1 MYRDEWL
8 QTRTRG
14 IGGSDVAAILGLSPW
29 RTPYD
34 VAASKNIKGQPPTAP
49 DLEHNAAMTRG
60 IYLEPAVAEWYAD
73 DTGYTVTDPGS
84 YRIEVGPHPWML
96 GTPDRYVS
104 NKGHHWGL
112 EIKTSKRAMG
122 WGPSGTD
129 EVPEHV
135 ALQCLWYMACTGLY
149 RWDVAVFF
157 TFTDDFRRY
166 TMRRDREL
174 ESGIISRVGKWWQ
187 RHIVDGEPVQ
197 LDHSESA
204 ASFLA
209 DTYPEQREPLR
220 DATEV
225 EADLV
230 CRAIDLRE
238 KEKEIS
244 RARKALEAQLKERIG
259 DAEGFRLDSV
269 KATWKS
275 QSRTRIDTRRMKA
288 EHPDLCKK
296 YEVESS
302 SRILRMVAS

>member
-1 MYRDEWL
+1 
-8 QTRTRG
+8 
-14 IGGSDVAAILGLSPW
+14 
-29 RTPYD
+29 
-34 VAASKNIKGQPPTAP
+34 
-49 DLEHNAAMTRG
+49 
-60 IYLEPAVAEWYAD
+60 
-73 DTGYTVTDPGS
+73 
-84 YRIEVGPHPWML
+84 
-96 GTPDRYVS
+96 
-104 NKGHHWGL
+104 
-112 EIKTSKRAMG
+112 MG

-135 ALQCLWYMACTGLY
+135 ALQCLWYMACTGLD
-149 RWDVAVFF
+149 RWDVAAFF

-238 KEKEIS
+238 REKEIA
-244 RARKALEAQLKERIG
+244 RARKTLEAQLKERIG

-275 QSRTRIDTRRMKA
+275 QSRTRIDTKRMRA